1 MLRRRYVAVASAAVL
16 VFAGTTF
23 AQAAI
28 TRHVSQTV
36 TLSPVAASKKYP
48 NPGSTLLSAGIIT
61 GTIAGRTGG
70 ATVQKT
76 LITGHPTATKY
87 TFKATSRGFYA
98 RGTITTAITGTAIAQ
113 SNGSVRLAGRGRYTG
128 GTGLYRSARG
138 TFTFTGTI
146 PPAPKTPG
154 APAPTVVHVVGTIS
168 Y

>member
-1 MLRRRYVAVASAAVL
+1 MLRRSIVAVASALLVL
-16 VFAGTTF
+16 AGPSF

-28 TRHVSQTV
+28 ERHVSQTV
-36 TLSPVAASKKYP
+36 TLSPVAASKNYP

-61 GTIAGRTGG
+61 GTIARRTGG

-76 LITGHPTATKY
+76 LITGHPTSTKY
-87 TFKATSRGFYA
+87 TFRATSRGFYA
-98 RGTITTAITGTAIAQ
+98 LGTITTTLTGTAILQ
-113 SNGSVRLAGRGRYTG
+113 HNGSARLAGKGRYTG
-128 GTGLYRSARG
+128 GTGLYRNARG
-138 TFTFTGTI
+138 TFTFAGTI